1 MCLQNRAQANTV
13 TWEEERVVQYMSQ
26 SYWSPDWELYSFPS
40 LQLSPLFLIAAVLI
54 TAALVGYAF
63 RQRHSLFSQ
72 KKALRDKNDDADC
85 RLEEGDIGRVDRDSV
100 VHRRK

>member
-1 MCLQNRAQANTV
+1 M
-13 TWEEERVVQYMSQ
+13 VQYISQ
-26 SYWSPDWELYSFPS
+26 SYWSPDWELYSVSS

-63 RQRHSLFSQ
+63 RQRHILFSQ
-72 KKALRDKNDDADC
+72 KKMLADKNVDTDC
-85 RLEEGDIGRVDRDSV
+85 RLEEGEIGRVERDSV